1 MSSIQQ
7 NLKQVKRRISD
18 AAGAYGRKDGTVELL
33 AVSKTRSAGE
43 IAEALEAGQTLFG
56 ESYLQEALD
65 KIAEL
70 KDSNA
75 QWHFI
80 GRIQSNKTRAI
91 AENFDWVHS
100 IDKAK
105 QARRLNDQRPEHLP
119 PLNVCLQVMVD
130 EEETKGG
137 LTVEETEALITEF
150 ADLPRLR
157 LRGLMTLPA
166 PADTLEAQRRP
177 FRQLR
182 ELRDRLA
189 SDRFPLETLSMGMSG
204 DIEAA
209 IAEGATIVRVGTAI
223 FGPRNPVKRD

>member
-33 AVSKTRSAGE
+33 AVSKTRSAAE

-105 QARRLNDQRPEHLP
+105 QARRLNDQRPEQLP

-137 LTVEETEALITEF
+137 LTAEETEALIAEF
-150 ADLPRLR
+150 AGLPRLR